1 VPRLQREEFNDV
13 NSDEPPEPPERK
25 SNSKAMAR
33 GREPALF
40 YAVSWRADEKSGFFP
55 EEGAPV
61 GERVELSVTVTTTA
75 ICREPNTIYTVA
87 FPLTVLPLPPTSFRW
102 KFNMSRLIRQIG
114 VLNRG
119 YPLQPFLNNKRCEFA
134 IDVSRKPVRVEDY
147 LFVVDVEL
155 GEPIIPECVDPVS
168 ALVIVSVV
176 FMTIFFLLTKDLD
189 DY

>member
-1 VPRLQREEFNDV
+1 MLLIPHRFPKKITKMIPIAHVVARLRHDEKKQRERD
-13 NSDEPPEPPERK
+13 
-25 SNSKAMAR
+25 AR
-33 GREPALF
+33 G
-40 YAVSWRADEKSGFFP
+40 
-55 EEGAPV
+55 
-61 GERVELSVTVTTTA
+61 
-75 ICREPNTIYTVA
+75 
-87 FPLTVLPLPPTSFRW
+87 LPLPPTSFRW